1 MRLVRRVQLL
11 QLGVGQ
17 LDVECCDCIVD
28 VVRFGGAD
36 DRRGDAG
43 LAGHPGECDLRPG
56 DLPLGG
62 DAGDLLDDHP
72 ITGPVKVAAEL
83 VCLAAGGLLVPVTGE
98 PPSGERTPGDDADSQ
113 IGAQRQH
120 LPLLFP
126 VEQVVVVLH
135 RHKRG
140 EASHAGEVVGL
151 GELPSVHR

>member
-1 MRLVRRVQLL
+1 MIGAVIPGRLATQASATCARGTCRSKAMR
-11 QLGVGQ
+11 
-17 LDVECCDCIVD
+17 
-28 VVRFGGAD
+28 AT
-36 DRRGDAG
+36 
-43 LAGHPGECDLRPG
+43 
-56 DLPLGG
+56 
-62 DAGDLLDDHP
+62 LLDDHP
-72 ITGPVKVAAEL
+72 ITGSVKVAAEL

-126 VEQVVVVLH
+126 VEHVVVVLH
-135 RHKRG
+135 GHERG